1 MPALLDR
8 LRSQYTA
15 AQDRYRALE
24 ALIAESDRDPSEV
37 EQGELDALRATMT
50 QLQPR
55 ITESVELERSLNVGM
70 EALATVPAGV
80 PARRDAQPAR
90 RPDQPAERFRSWGE
104 YAHEV
109 AMGNVDADVRAAV
122 DELSIGYM
130 VEHARAFIDMTT
142 ADAPGLIPPVWI
154 RTIADTVSAA
164 QPFVE
169 AFSQL
174 PLPDVGMTVTYPTIT
189 ARPLVGKQ
197 TTEKTDVPSRKS
209 AITDATASVV
219 TYGGGE
225 DVSVQLIQRSD
236 PSYLGLM
243 LELYAEAMAIL
254 TDTEAINGA
263 LGAFGTSIDIT
274 ADATTW
280 NGALADVIA
289 DLLAASR
296 LMPNVFVMGT
306 QMWGDFA
313 GATDA
318 DGRPLFPNTAPMNP
332 LGQSS
337 FDSTS
342 GNVRGMAFVVDP
354 NMPTNTGIIGNRVAF
369 TSLLGAV
376 QTLSADNVSKLGR
389 DYAVFRFATHLIRR
403 PDAAAVVTVPLAP

>member
-8 LRSQYTA
+8 LRTQYTA

-24 ALIAESDRDPSEV
+24 ALIADADRDPTEV
-37 EQGELDALRATMT
+37 EAGELASLTEQMRS
-50 QLQPR
+50 LQPR
-55 ITESVELERSLNVGM
+55 ITESVELERSLSAGM
-70 EALATVPAGV
+70 EALATVPAGATA
-80 PARRDAQPAR
+80 PRRESAPPSHR
-90 RPDQPAERFRSWGE
+90 NPAESFRSWGE
-104 YAHEV
+104 YAH
-109 AMGNVDADVRAAV
+109 ARAWGRVDTETREAI
-122 DELSIGYM
+122 DELSIRYM
-130 VEHARAFIDMTT
+130 VEHARALVDMTT

-154 RTIADTVSAA
+154 RTIADTISAS

-174 PLPDVGMTVTYPTIT
+174 PLPDVGMTVTYPTIVT
-189 ARPLVGKQ
+189 RPLVGKQ
-197 TTEKTDVPSRKS
+197 VGEKTDIPSRKS
-209 AITDATASVV
+209 SITDATASVV

-225 DVSVQLIQRSD
+225 DVSIQLLQRSD

-263 LGAFGTSIDIT
+263 LGAFGASIDLGAT
-274 ADATTW
+274 ASAW

-306 QMWGDFA
+306 QMWGDIA
-313 GATDA
+313 GATDP
-318 DGRPLFPNTAPMNP
+318 DGRPLFPNTAPSNP
-332 LGQSS
+332 LGASS
-337 FDSTS
+337 FDSTT

-354 NMPTNTGIIGNRVAF
+354 NMPPNTGIIGNSSAF
-369 TSLLGAV
+369 TSLLGPV
-376 QTLSADNVSKLGR
+376 QTLSADNPAKLGR
-389 DYAVFRFATHLIRR
+389 DYAVYRFATHLIRR